1 MSRSCSSWFWVP
13 ACAGTNGEKLRIR
26 QGMTVLTDLRRQP
39 LIRLL
44 AINLAAGFAA
54 ALLML
59 AGLLALNPM
68 NLRGLI
74 LADGTAL
81 ALLLFGLAVTFG
93 SAAMGSAVMMLG
105 SERTR
110 DRGGKPVRVN
120 VGWAE
125 RSEAHRR
132 R

>member
-1 MSRSCSSWFWVP
+1 VSLP
-13 ACAGTNGEKLRIR
+13 
-26 QGMTVLTDLRRQP
+26 RQP

-44 AINLAAGFAA
+44 AINLAAGFAVA
-54 ALLML
+54 VLML
-59 AGLLALNPM
+59 AGLLALNPLK
-68 NLRGLI
+68 LRDLV

-81 ALLLFGLAVTFG
+81 ALLLFGLVVTFG
-93 SAAMGSAVMMLG
+93 SAAMGSAIMMLG
-105 SERTR
+105 SERAR
-110 DRGGKPVRVN
+110 DSGGKAVRVRVRVN